1 MSESDK
7 KDLTL
12 LAEGKTIEDAVVNVS
27 NVTLHY
33 KKTCALNDVS
43 IAIPPRCMVG
53 LIGPDGVGKSS
64 LLSLIA
70 GAHVIQEGL
79 VYVLDGDMKDKT
91 HRQNVCTRIAYM
103 PQGLGKNLYP
113 TLSVE
118 ENLQFFARLFGN
130 DAAERRRRIDE
141 LTKSTGL
148 YPFLS
153 RPAGRLSGGMK
164 QKVSLCSA
172 LIHDPDLL
180 ILDEPTT
187 GVDPLSRAQF
197 WQLINKIREQRPQ
210 MSVIV
215 ATAYMDEAQNFDWLV
230 AMYGGKILETG
241 TPQALLAKTAKD
253 NLDDAFIQLMP
264 EDAREGYQAVEIPP
278 LDLNQDLKVAIEAKG
293 LTKQFGD
300 FIAVDHV
307 NFSIKQGEIFGFL
320 GSNGCGKSTTMKML
334 TGLLPISS
342 GEAWLFG
349 KPVDASDINV
359 RRHLGYM
366 SQAFSLYSELT
377 VEQNLVLHARLFGIE
392 ESKIPA
398 RVEELVKRFGLENEL
413 KSLPDSLP
421 LGVKQRL
428 SLSVAV
434 VHNPEILILDEPTS
448 GVDPIARDDF
458 WRLIIELSRKD
469 KVTVFIT
476 THFMN
481 EAARCDRISL
491 MHAGKVLASDT
502 PDNIIHSKDAKTL
515 EEAFIRYLV
524 DAGADDTSN
533 DEKVSE
539 MPKAVVNDNEQVK
552 INAHHLQGFSLT
564 RLIGCLWRETLELS
578 RDPLRALLALLG
590 SAILMLVMGYGIT
603 MDVEDLNFAVLD
615 RDQTITSQ
623 NYITNLSGSKRYF
636 IEKPPI
642 TDYDDM
648 DHRMRSN
655 EIALAIE
662 MPPNFGHD
670 IQRGDPVNIG
680 IWIDGAMPLRADTI
694 KGYVQGMHLAWLSD
708 KIKTTTG
715 TASSS
720 LANIETRYRYNP
732 DIKSLQAMVPA
743 VIPILLLMIPS
754 MLAALSVVREKE
766 MGSIINLY
774 VTPVTRTEFLLGKQ
788 VPYIVISML
797 SFLLLLLMAV
807 TIFGVPI
814 KGSLLTLCL
823 AGLAYCIIATGFGLL
838 ASTVTRSQIAV
849 IFLTCV
855 GTMLPAIQ
863 FSGLLNP
870 VASLEG
876 SGRYIGEV
884 YPTTHML
891 IIARGVFNKALGFFD
906 LHNSIFTLLIT
917 IPIILGASIFLLKKQ
932 EG

>member
-7 KDLTL
+7 KDLAL
-12 LAEGKTIEDAVVNVS
+12 LADGKTIEDAVVNVS

-79 VYVLDGDMKDKT
+79 VYVLNGDMKDKT

-197 WQLINKIREQRPQ
+197 WQLINKIRKQRPQ

-349 KPVDASDINV
+349 KPIDASDINV

-539 MPKAVVNDNEQVK
+539 MPKAVANDNEQVK
-552 INAHHLQGFSLT
+552 INVHHLQGFSLT

-662 MPPNFGHD
+662 IPPNFGRD

>member
-7 KDLTL
+7 KDLAL
-12 LAEGKTIEDAVVNVS
+12 LADGKTIEDAVVNVS

-79 VYVLDGDMKDKT
+79 VYVLNGDMKDKT

-349 KPVDASDINV
+349 KPIDASDINV

-539 MPKAVVNDNEQVK
+539 MPKAVANDNEQVK
-552 INAHHLQGFSLT
+552 INVHHLQGFSLT

>member
-241 TPQALLAKTAKD
+241 TPQALLAKTEKD

-539 MPKAVVNDNEQVK
+539 MPKAVANDNEQVK

>member
-1 MSESDK
+1 MSESDV
-7 KDLTL
+7 KDLRL

-33 KKTCALNDVS
+33 KKTCALKDVS

-79 VYVLDGDMKDKT
+79 VYVLDGDMKDKS

-524 DAGADDTSN
+524 DAGADDTHS
-533 DEKVSE
+533 DEKISE
-539 MPKAVVNDNEQVK
+539 EPKTVPNKPVQTGNQ
-552 INAHHLQGFSLT
+552 HLQGFSLT

-662 MPPNFGHD
+662 IPPNFGRD

-823 AGLAYCIIATGFGLL
+823 TGLAYCIIATGFGLL

>member
-1 MSESDK
+1 MSESGK

-12 LAEGKTIEDAVVNVS
+12 LADGKGIDDAVVNVS

-70 GAHVIQEGL
+70 GAHVIQEGI
-79 VYVLDGDMKDKT
+79 VNVLDGDMKDKS
-91 HRQNVCTRIAYM
+91 HRKNVCTRIAYM

-197 WQLINKIREQRPQ
+197 WQLINKIRQQRPQ

-241 TPQALLAKTAKD
+241 TPQALLAKTGKD

-278 LDLNQDLKVAIEAKG
+278 LDLNKDLQVAIEAKG

-398 RVEELVKRFGLENEL
+398 RVQELVKRFGLENEL

-502 PDNIIHSKDAKTL
+502 PDNIINSKDAKTL

-524 DAGADDTSN
+524 DAGADDTHS
-533 DEKVSE
+533 DEKISE
-539 MPKAVVNDNEQVK
+539 EPKTVPNEPVRSGTQ
-552 INAHHLQGFSLT
+552 HLQGFSLT

-623 NYITNLSGSKRYF
+623 NYVTNLSGSKRYF

-642 TDYDDM
+642 IDYDDM

-662 MPPNFGHD
+662 IPPNFGRD